1 MSQDG
6 SPRRDLHSSKPR
18 ERFDTDGRGEE
29 SPDYD
34 GPRHQVRPR
43 WSWSGLG
50 LLVLGG
56 IIGGVGVAVVSVPA
70 IVVGALVLLA
80 GAGAA
85 VYGGLF
91 YDIEAGSAPV
101 SDAKREVPGASAVVV
116 DDELQSDVASQ
127 ERRLAAMR
135 ARPAVRPSLRRPAAG
150 VLILVAVFLVV
161 TQGAFYA
168 DDPTGRAGTL
178 RATAAAIAIGLPA
191 LYLFQVR
198 ASLAAS
204 ALCLL
209 AGVGLV
215 ASALLAD
222 HATDRSQVSELLCGV
237 LVLAVLPPCVLPV
250 LRRAR
255 GSHRAARGRA

>member
-6 SPRRDLHSSKPR
+6 SPRRDLHSSTPR
-18 ERFDTDGRGEE
+18 ERFDTDGQGDE

-43 WSWSGLG
+43 WSWGGLA

-56 IIGGVGVAVVSVPA
+56 IVGGVGVAVVSVPV
-70 IVVGALVLLA
+70 IVVGVALLLA
-80 GAGAA
+80 GGGAA
-85 VYGGLF
+85 IYGGLF
-91 YDIEAGSAPV
+91 YDIEAGSGRL

-116 DDELQSDVASQ
+116 DDELQSDVARE

-135 ARPAVRPSLRRPAAG
+135 ARPAVRPPLRRPAAG
-150 VLILVAVFLVV
+150 LLLLVAVFLLA

-168 DDPTGRAGTL
+168 DDPTGGAGTL
-178 RATAAAIAIGLPA
+178 RATAAAIVIGLPA
-191 LYLFQVR
+191 LYLFLVR
-198 ASLAAS
+198 ASVPAS

-215 ASALLAD
+215 ASALLAE

-237 LVLAVLPPCVLPV
+237 LVLLALPPCVLPV

-255 GSHRAARGRA
+255 GGHRATRGRA